1 MKRILLVLFGM
12 FIANMM
18 YAQSTQFDWVQKIG
32 GFNSEIVSDVKVD
45 ASGNTYISGT
55 FKGAVDFD
63 PGPNT
68 LYFVSM
74 SFTTTFLVKLDQNG
88 SLVWAKHFNGNGVS
102 SKALEFD
109 KQGNIV
115 MLGAFSG
122 VVDFNP
128 SDSTVFNMYA
138 LLGQNTYVVKLNPT
152 GELVNA
158 FCTNGEGN
166 TLPFAFEL
174 DANDNVIVCGTF
186 QGKVDFDPG
195 LNTHIVIPSAG
206 TDYYVVKYS
215 ATGEYKWVIQN
226 DSIQPKLV
234 RDVTTDLTG
243 NVYTYGQ
250 FVFTTDFDP
259 GIGITTITPMGS
271 IDLFVCKF
279 DSNGVFQWA
288 KNYGGKQSDEAT
300 FIELNPKGDLI
311 ISGRF
316 TDTTFKVPN
325 PLNTLVADPAYDRED
340 LFFAKINLQGEMQWA
355 KKISSKRSEVIN
367 RVRFDAFNNIYICGY
382 FEGNTIFSTDANSGI
397 YQSLDHTDSYVAK
410 YNTNGELVW
419 INQFEGVQDGA
430 ATSVDVNASG
440 SVYTVGAFKGDVN
453 FEAGPAI
460 YTINGNGGGNDIYIH
475 KMSQTPTSLQVEKTL
490 TDIVLYPNPTSG
502 HVVISSSSN
511 LNEAKISVKN
521 YLGKHIQTSQICI
534 GSNIQLDLL
543 NCAPG
548 MYILEIQMG
557 QTNAVYKLI
566 KH

>member
-1 MKRILLVLFGM
+1 MKRIILFLFGM
-12 FIANMM
+12 YIANMM

-45 ASGNTYISGT
+45 VSGNSYISGT
-55 FKGAVDFD
+55 FKGTVDFD

-122 VVDFNP
+122 LVDFDP

-138 LLGQNTYVVKLNPT
+138 LLGQNTYVVKLNSA

-166 TLPFAFEL
+166 TLPYAFEL
-174 DANDNVIVCGTF
+174 DANDNVIVSGSF
-186 QGKVDFDPG
+186 NGKVDFDPG
-195 LNTHIVIPSAG
+195 LNTYIVNSNSVL
-206 TDYYVVKYS
+206 DNYVVKYS
-215 ATGEYKWVIQN
+215 ATGEFKWVIHN
-226 DSIQPKLV
+226 DSNHVKRGMDIA
-234 RDVTTDLTG
+234 TDNSR
-243 NVYTYGQ
+243 NVYVYGQ
-250 FVFTTDFDP
+250 FNGTVDFDP
-259 GIGITTITPMGS
+259 GVGITSISSMGS
-271 IDLFVCKF
+271 SDLFVSKF

-300 FIELNPKGDLI
+300 FIEYTTAGDLI

-316 TDTTFKVPN
+316 KDTAFNVPN
-325 PLNTLVADPAYDRED
+325 MSNRLVSNTGNDRKD
-340 LFFAKINLQGEMQWA
+340 IFFAKLNILGDMFWA
-355 KKISSKRSEVIN
+355 KKISSDYMEILH
-367 RVRFDAFNNIYICGY
+367 RVCIDQANNIYVCGW
-382 FEGNTIFSTDANSGI
+382 FKGNIIFSTDANSGI

-419 INQFEGVQDGA
+419 INQFEGVQDGV
-430 ATSVDVNASG
+430 ATSVDVNALG
-440 SVYTVGAFKGDVN
+440 SVYTVGVFKGDVN
-453 FEAGPAI
+453 FEAGPAVF
-460 YTINGNGGGNDIYIH
+460 TVNGNGGGNDIYIH
-475 KMSQTPTSLQVEKTL
+475 KMSQTPTSLQVENTL
-490 TDIVLYPNPTSG
+490 TDIVLYPNPTHG
-502 HVVISSSSN
+502 RVVISSSSN

-521 YLGKHIQTSQICI
+521 YLGQYIQTSQICI

-548 MYILEIQMG
+548 IYILEIQMG